1 MKIYTKTG
9 DKGTTSNL
17 LGERVPKSDI
27 TMELQGQVDE
37 INSGVGYLRSLLK
50 ELGFTP
56 KVAHTD
62 EILKEIQYNLYKIG
76 IDIASRFT
84 KHHILDSHVEVLEEE
99 IDRMVNQM
107 PPLKSFIYYSGSKEG
122 TYAHVI
128 RATTRRSER
137 TFVKALAEL
146 NAEYPADYQYVNRLS
161 DYFHTLARY
170 MNFLQGVPD
179 EPMILRD

>member
-17 LGERVPKSDI
+17 LGERLSKADI
-27 TMELQGQVDE
+27 NMELQGQIDE

-50 ELGFTP
+50 NLSFTP

-62 EILKEIQYNLYKIG
+62 EALKEIQYNTYKIG
-76 IDIASRFT
+76 IDISSRFSK
-84 KHHILDSHVEVLEEE
+84 KHISQSHVDALEQE

-107 PPLKSFIYYSGSKEG
+107 PPIKSFIYYSGSKEG

-128 RATTRRSER
+128 RSTTRRAER
-137 TFVKALAEL
+137 TFVKALGDM
-146 NAEYPADYQYVNRLS
+146 EYPADYQYINRLS

-170 MNFLQGVPD
+170 FNFLQGIED